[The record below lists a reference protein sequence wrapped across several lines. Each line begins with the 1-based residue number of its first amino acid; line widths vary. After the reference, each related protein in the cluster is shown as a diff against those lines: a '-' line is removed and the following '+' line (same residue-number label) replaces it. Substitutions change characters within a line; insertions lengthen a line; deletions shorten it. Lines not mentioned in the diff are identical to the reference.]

1 MDTVSKDRVQYE
13 RGVQSFIDKY
23 NARKKDAA
31 EAEAEL
37 KKLREENA
45 DMSTASVRSL
55 IRDSIVSMYNIISY
69 GSADNKFLRTVNS
82 HQGGWYDLRDLIEE
96 IPETKD
102 KNLIDGII
110 DLIMMDYIL
119 FPLRKAWN
127 LQVGAGS
134 QDDDTAMHKV
144 LANKILQ
151 VAASIE
157 TRWDEDEDDE

>member
-1 MDTVSKDRVQYE
+1 
-13 RGVQSFIDKY
+13 
-23 NARKKDAA
+23 
-31 EAEAEL
+31 
-37 KKLREENA
+37 
-45 DMSTASVRSL
+45 
-55 IRDSIVSMYNIISY
+55 
-69 GSADNKFLRTVNS
+69 
-82 HQGGWYDLRDLIEE
+82 
-96 IPETKD
+96 
-102 KNLIDGII
+102 
-110 DLIMMDYIL
+110 MMDYIL